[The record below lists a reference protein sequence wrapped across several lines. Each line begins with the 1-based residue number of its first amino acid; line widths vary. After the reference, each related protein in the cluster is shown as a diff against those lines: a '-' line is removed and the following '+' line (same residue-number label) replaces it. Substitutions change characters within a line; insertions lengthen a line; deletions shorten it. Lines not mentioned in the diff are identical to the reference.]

1 MGHSHKPVIL
11 EQTADG
17 EVNDYVSEF
26 WDIEPETRYIFND
39 GSLGQPRDG
48 NPDPSFMIY
57 DSEEKTVKVRR
68 FEYDLNSAQDK
79 IRENGLPIYLAERLA
94 QGR

>member
-1 MGHSHKPVIL
+1 VGHSHRPVIL

-26 WDIEPETRYIFND
+26 WDIEPGNRYIFND

-57 DSEEKTVKVRR
+57 DSEGKTVKVCR

-79 IRENGLPIYLAERLA
+79 IRENGLPVYLAERLA

>member
-26 WDIEPETRYIFND
+26 WDIEPGNRYIFND

-57 DSEEKTVKVRR
+57 DSEGKTVKVCR

-79 IRENGLPIYLAERLA
+79 IRENGLPVYLAERLA